1 MVVVVVC
8 DVGGGAGVVT
18 VVWRV
23 VVVVAVGSL
32 EQETSIKA
40 KTDSAEP
47 SIIAFFIAC
56 IVSSNDS
63 SQVASPD
70 VFRAKNSSFSGER
83 TSQIVCFRCA
93 LLVPNRIV
101 KTQDAAHSVE
111 EKSKLTETMIKTRPA
126 LNNANPFRSSRAASL
141 GLHVSFSIREF
152 SS

>member
-8 DVGGGAGVVT
+8 DVGGGIGVVT

-23 VVVVAVGSL
+23 VVVVAAGSL
-32 EQETSIKA
+32 EQETNIKA

-47 SIIAFFIAC
+47 SMIAFFIAC

-70 VFRAKNSSFSGER
+70 VFKRRIHLFFGER
-83 TSQIVCFRCA
+83 TERIVCFGCA
-93 LLVPNRIV
+93 LLAPNRSL

-111 EKSKLTETMIKTRPA
+111 EKSKLKPGSKRDPPWVMLI
-126 LNNANPFRSSRAASL
+126 RSDL
-141 GLHVSFSIREF
+141 CPLLL
-152 SS
+152 